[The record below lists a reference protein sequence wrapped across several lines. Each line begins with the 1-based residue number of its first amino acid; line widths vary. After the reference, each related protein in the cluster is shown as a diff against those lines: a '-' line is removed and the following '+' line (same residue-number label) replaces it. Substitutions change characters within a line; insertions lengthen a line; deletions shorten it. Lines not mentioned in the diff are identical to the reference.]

1 VGISVAVAGSPP
13 CYRAGLELELAEAGF
28 RVEHP
33 HDAVAWATQD
43 GQRAL
48 RHIRHSKDDLTV
60 IALLGDLSESVYRAV
75 LEVAVYPA
83 PWDSPPDVI
92 IRCLEGALRG
102 EVFLPM
108 SIAHSLAQ
116 TTPTPADSRFNE
128 VQQTIA
134 EAILRGETNRRIAQR
149 LHVSERTVRRHLQDI
164 YRKLGVTNR
173 IEAAAV
179 QFERSLDGNVQGIH
193 PWPHGPLALALDGN
207 PLGRGGQ
214 KS

>member
-1 VGISVAVAGSPP
+1 
-13 CYRAGLELELAEAGF
+13 LELAEAGF

-43 GQRAL
+43 GQRALIYALAPFDGRAL

-75 LEVAVYPA
+75 LDVAVYPA

-116 TTPTPADSRFNE
+116 TTPTPADSGFNE
-128 VQQTIA
+128 VQQAIA

-179 QFERSLDGNVQGIH
+179 QFERSLDGNVQGIR
-193 PWPHGPLALALDGN
+193 PWPHGSLALAMDGN